1 MRRRKQ
7 KKVSESKKLGSNIE
21 KYDFEELLD
30 DLKLISKSI
39 KIIRD
44 ENNPD
49 NRNYACG
56 LANDLISRLYRDI
69 KEMTSKI
76 PTNGKG
82 HGGYLE
88 DGDIKEV

>member
-7 KKVSESKKLGSNIE
+7 KKASENKKSGSNID
-21 KYDFEELLD
+21 KYDFEKLLD
-30 DLKLISKSI
+30 DIKLISKSI

-56 LANDLISRLYRDI
+56 LANDLISRLFRDI
-69 KEMTSKI
+69 KEMTTKF
-76 PTNGKG
+76 PKNGKG

>member
-1 MRRRKQ
+1 MKKRKQ
-7 KKVSESKKLGSNIE
+7 KKVLGNKKSGSNIE
-21 KYDFEELLD
+21 KYDFEKLLD
-30 DLKLISKSI
+30 DIKLISKSI

-56 LANDLISRLYRDI
+56 LANDLISRLYKDI
-69 KEMTSKI
+69 KEMTDEA